1 MTSQD
6 LGTLGDTAAH
16 VHRDPRA
23 QLQWETMRMLA
34 PGVPHVRSLEWN
46 GAQLAG
52 GGGGAGGAPPPAP
65 GGWRNG
71 QDRQAGGDRRG
82 GSVRKRQGPKPS
94 KWVQWQLPFSGDVAS
109 SSDTEVR
116 TQPRTKPEQGE
127 ERFLAA
133 RGRGLLLSRLRMS
146 GALFPAWWP
155 CGDRPSE
162 PVFFLFHFF
171 FP

>member
-1 MTSQD
+1 
-6 LGTLGDTAAH
+6 
-16 VHRDPRA
+16 
-23 QLQWETMRMLA
+23 MLA
-34 PGVPHVRSLEWN
+34 PGVPHVRSPEWN

-65 GGWRNG
+65 RGWRNG
-71 QDRQAGGDRRG
+71 QDRRAGGDRRG

-133 RGRGLLLSRLRMS
+133 RGRGSLLSRLRMS

-162 PVFFLFHFF
+162 PVFFLFLFF